1 MGELKAP
8 RIWHPIPLEDLIIDM
23 LRQRKGI
30 ARDKE
35 VYKMVKAIYKDLSA
49 KEFYKAVMKLELK
62 GLINVSSISKSI
74 KSLRLRET

>member
-1 MGELKAP
+1 
-8 RIWHPIPLEDLIIDM
+8 M
-23 LRQRKGI
+23 LRQRKGV

-35 VYKMVKAIYKDLSA
+35 VYKMVKAIYKDLSV

>member
-1 MGELKAP
+1 MRAP
-8 RIWHPIPLEDLIIDM
+8 RIWRPIPLDDLIIDL
-23 LRQRKGI
+23 LRQRKGV

-35 VYKMVKAIYKDLSA
+35 IFRMVKTIYKDVSP
-49 KEFYKAVMKLELK
+49 KEFYKTIMRLELK